1 MGTLRL
7 VRHGQASYGAANY
20 DVLSPTGVAQAAA
33 LGRAWATGRAAVDAI
48 YTGPMQRQRDT
59 ATHALAAAAAAGWP
73 LPTPVVLDE
82 LAEYP
87 AFELLG
93 RCLPQVVRDEPA
105 LAGLVTGGRV
115 DPALAD
121 RALWKV
127 VDAWTQ
133 GTLDTG
139 ALETFAQ
146 FVARVERAVD
156 RMIAPGAGGGRVV
169 VAVTS
174 GGPIG
179 VAARLALGLDA
190 RATVNL
196 WRLVRNGSVSEL
208 LWRHRGAGRELSLL
222 GWNHVDHLADELVT
236 YR

>member
-7 VRHGQASYGAANY
+7 VRHGQASYGANNY
-20 DVLSPTGVAQAAA
+20 DVLSPAGVAQAEA
-33 LGRAWATGRAAVDAI
+33 LGRAWAARPTEIAAI

-59 ATHALAAAAAAGWP
+59 ATHLVAAATAAGHA
-73 LPTPVVLDE
+73 LPAPIVLDE

-87 AFELLG
+87 AFELLA
-93 RCLPQVVRDEPA
+93 RCLPQVVAAEPA
-105 LAGLVTGGRV
+105 LRGLIDGGKV

-121 RALWKV
+121 RALWRV

-139 ALETFAQ
+139 ELETFAQ
-146 FVARVERAVD
+146 FVARVERGVD
-156 RMIAPGAGGGRVV
+156 AIIARHGRHGQVA

-196 WRLVRNGSVSEL
+196 WRLVRNASVSEL
-208 LWRHRGAGRELSLL
+208 LWRQRDDRRELSVLA
-222 GWNHVDHLADELVT
+222 WNQIDHLDRAQQT
-236 YR
+236 FR